1 MPSELPDIARR
12 ADTKIQRRSPNATRD
27 AVLGACGALSVE
39 TFADGDAIIL
49 ALAGELDLA
58 TVDLVCEALDE
69 VHARHPSRLVIDFSA
84 LSFIDT
90 SGLAVIVAEARRAR
104 SDGEPQ
110 LELRPGPRQVQRL
123 FAVTGVL
130 ERLPFVGVS

>member
-1 MPSELPDIARR
+1 MALELPDIGRR
-12 ADTKIQRRSPNATRD
+12 GNTEIQRRSPNATWD
-27 AVLGACGALSVE
+27 AVLGACGALSVK
-39 TFADGDAIIL
+39 TFADGDALIL

-69 VHARHPSRLVIDFSA
+69 VHAHHPSRLVIDFSG

-90 SGLAVIVAEARRAR
+90 SGLAVIVAEARRDR
-104 SDGEPQ
+104 SDGEPR

-123 FAVTGVL
+123 FAVAGVL
-130 ERLPFVGVS
+130 HRLPFVEVS